1 MSKIGLGSKS
11 WTEDEVAAVS
21 NFNPHS
27 IYTMRK
33 VPLQQ
38 LLLKTPRPYALWY
51 GAKYEIRSKH
61 IGAGV
66 YEVSAHWLD

>member
-1 MSKIGLGSKS
+1 MSKIGLGQNS
-11 WTEDEVAAVS
+11 WTNDEVAAVQ
-21 NFNPHS
+21 NFNPNF

-38 LLLKTPRPYALWY
+38 LLLKTPRPYALWN
-51 GAKYEIRSKH
+51 GSKYQIKSKH

-66 YEVSAHWLD
+66 YEVCAHWID